1 MKQALYALLLTC
13 CALVASTGAAA
24 AQGNI
29 KTYKRNGLDYY
40 SAGRYANAIEAL
52 VVYRRYEPDDDEV
65 WYPLAISHFNLNQ
78 LGEARTLLEGLLR
91 AKGKPNP
98 EVYLTL
104 AEIEHHEANW
114 ERAADRY
121 KEFLKEAG
129 SKHPRYASIVDEV
142 RRVGNGLRLGP
153 STGTLSAYSE
163 NIGAGI
169 NTTGD
174 EFHPVLSPTY
184 SDRLYFSSIREG
196 NTGGRRDVDGLPSP
210 TGRLSSDMF
219 SVQFDDGRWG
229 EAQRMSALLN
239 GPDDDEILDFASD
252 GQVLLYLKGPSSFS
266 GDIHVDTFRANAED
280 RSLYSPVWTDHPML
294 PRAGDKDAIF
304 FRDSILLFSS
314 AREGGFGGMDLYIS
328 IRRNGQ
334 WLTPTNLGREIN
346 TAYDERSPFLANNG
360 RALFYSS
367 NRVDMSVG
375 GFDVF
380 RSVFDDRTQAW
391 LPVENAGLSINSAG
405 DEMHFRLSA
414 SGLEGFFDSDLRT
427 TSSGGRDLFVAYFK
441 DRQRE
446 QQATSRPLTFL
457 QVQELAQRSALAAST
472 APSFLLD
479 EDGQVQVPR
488 AQPEQS
494 KIPVALTLTP
504 LNYGRD
510 DNVVTPTNLQ
520 KAAPV
525 IQFLEQYPGSRIV
538 ITTHSDEGDPDRFRI
553 YFGIKRAE
561 RFAAYLRERGV
572 AADRIQLVSVG
583 SAYPLAAND
592 YNGQE
597 NPQGQKINRRLEL
610 QVIPGPDYQLNRTF
624 DDPKVPDFIALDAYK
639 TYRELQ
645 RGSAFRIEVATLGQ
659 MYDNESYL
667 RQAAPIVTAPGDG
680 GVYHYELG
688 SFATYR
694 SARALATEL
703 SGKGFPEAKVVAYY
717 DGLRL
722 GPRDLATFAAVDPE
736 ISAMHGAQSGGE

>member
-1 MKQALYALLLTC
+1 MKQALSVLALAC
-13 CALVASTGAAA
+13 CTLVASTGTVA
-24 AQGNI
+24 AQGNV
-29 KTYKRNGLDYY
+29 KTYKRNGLEYFG
-40 SAGRYANAIEAL
+40 AGRYANAIEAL

-65 WYPLAISHFNLNQ
+65 WYPLAISHFNLNE
-78 LGEARTLLEGLLR
+78 LAEARTLLEGLLR
-91 AKGKPNP
+91 AKGKPDP
-98 EVYLTL
+98 GVYLTL
-104 AEIEHHEANW
+104 AEIEHHQANF
-114 ERAADRY
+114 ERAAQRY
-121 KEFLKEAG
+121 KEFLRYAG
-129 SKHPRYASIVDEV
+129 PKHPRYASIVDEV
-142 RRVGNGLRLGP
+142 RRVGNGMRMGP
-153 STGTLSAYSE
+153 STGTLAAYSE
-163 NIGAGI
+163 NMGAGI
-169 NTTGD
+169 NTSGD

-184 SDRLYFSSIREG
+184 SDRLYFSSVREG
-196 NTGGRRDVDGLPSP
+196 NTGGRRTAEGLPSP
-210 TGRLSSDMF
+210 TGQLSADMF
-219 SVQFDDGRWG
+219 AVQFEDGRWG

-239 GPDDDEILDFASD
+239 GPDEDEVLDFAAD
-252 GQVLLYLKGPSSFS
+252 GQVLLYLKGPTSFS

-280 RSLYSPVWTDHPML
+280 RSLYSPVWTDHPMT
-294 PRAGDKDAIF
+294 PRGGDKDAIF

-314 AREGGFGGMDLYIS
+314 AREGGLGGMDLYIS
-328 IRRNGQ
+328 IRRHGR
-334 WLTPTNLGREIN
+334 WLTPTNLGPEVN
-346 TAYDERSPFLANNG
+346 TAYDERSPFLTNNG
-360 RALFYSS
+360 RTLFYSS

-391 LPVENAGLSINSAG
+391 LPAENAGLSINSAG

-414 SGLEGFFDSDLRT
+414 SGLEGFFDSDMRT
-427 TSSGGRDLFVAYFK
+427 TSEGGRDLFVAYFK

-457 QVQELAQRSALAAST
+457 QVIETAQRT
-472 APSFLLD
+472 AVADVTPGFLID
-479 EDGQVQVPR
+479 EEGQVRLLP
-488 AQPEQS
+488 AKPAEA
-494 KIPVALTLTP
+494 KIPVSLVLSP

-525 IQFLEQYPGSRIV
+525 IQFLEQYPASRVV
-538 ITTHSDEGDPDRFRI
+538 ITAHSDEGDPDRFRV

-572 AADRIQLVSVG
+572 AAERIQLVSVG

-610 QVIPGPDYQLNRTF
+610 QVVPGPDYVLNRTY
-624 DDPKVPDFIALDAYK
+624 DDPKVPDFIALEAYK
-639 TYRELQ
+639 TYRDLQ

-659 MYDNESYL
+659 MYDNEAYL
-667 RQAAPIVTAPGDG
+667 RQVAPIVTAPGDG
-680 GVYHYELG
+680 GTYHYELG

-694 SARALATEL
+694 SARALAAEL
-703 SGKGFPEAKVVAYY
+703 RGKGFPEAKVVAYY

-722 GPRDLATFAAVDPE
+722 GPRDLAALAAVDPE
-736 ISAMHGAQSGGE
+736 ISAMHGAQSGAE